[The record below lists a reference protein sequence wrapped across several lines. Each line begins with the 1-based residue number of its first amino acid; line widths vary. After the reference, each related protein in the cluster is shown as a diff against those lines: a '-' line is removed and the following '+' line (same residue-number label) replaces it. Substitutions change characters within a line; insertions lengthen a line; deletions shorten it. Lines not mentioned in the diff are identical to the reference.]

1 MRLWHWRLLPYLP
14 RQQLI
19 SQFRECCAI
28 ARNIHENGSSNH
40 LLVNRVM
47 EYPED
52 EFNTYTEEVIIQM
65 QVRGYKV
72 DPWKFFKWR
81 NNKGRKSLD
90 RIFLGWHA
98 NGYLRQNMANLMEK
112 YWCSGITEDE
122 WNLLCHGYNVIT
134 GEVYEL

>member
-28 ARNIHENGSSNH
+28 ARNIHENGSPNH
-40 LLVNRVM
+40 LLVNRIM

-52 EFNTYTEEVIIQM
+52 EFNTYTDEVAIQM
-65 QVRGYKV
+65 EVRGYKV
-72 DPWKFFKWR
+72 DLWKFYKWR
-81 NNKGRKSLD
+81 NDKNVMLLSG
-90 RIFLGWHA
+90 IFRRWHTKE
-98 NGYLRQNMANLMEK
+98 YLRQNMANLMEK
-112 YWCSGITEDE
+112 YECGGIADDE
-122 WNLLCHGYNVIT
+122 WKRLCHGYNVIT